1 MTASL
6 LPIRLILLLVLATGL
21 VSVVALAQQPPAE
34 PIRMAGKMLMV
45 SNDEG
50 TTEQR
55 FRADG
60 TYVLRPVGMLA
71 VLNPKDIRTG
81 RWRMV
86 SDTMVCSRQTEPIQ
100 GEENCLNLTDRRVGE
115 SWSVLAVR
123 GGNTQLVILEM
134 EPEKVPGDAGS

>member
-1 MTASL
+1 MSASL
-6 LPIRLILLLVLATGL
+6 LSIRLILLIVVATGAT
-21 VSVVALAQQPPAE
+21 SATAFAQQPPAE

-60 TYVLRPVGMLA
+60 TYELRPVGMLA
-71 VLNPKDIRTG
+71 VLKPGNVRKG

-86 SDTMVCSRQTEPIQ
+86 SETMVCSRQVEPVP
-100 GEENCLNLTDRRVGE
+100 GEESCLNLTSRRVGE

-123 GGNTQLVILEM
+123 GGTTQLVILET
-134 EPEKVPGDAGS
+134 EPEKMPDAAGS

>member
-1 MTASL
+1 MSASL
-6 LPIRLILLLVLATGL
+6 LLIRLIFLTVIATGAA
-21 VSVVALAQQPPAE
+21 SAMALSQQLPAE

-55 FRADG
+55 FEADG

-86 SDTMVCSRQTEPIQ
+86 SQTMVCSRQVEPVPA
-100 GEENCLNLTDRRVGE
+100 EESCLNLTGRRVGE

-123 GGNTQLVILEM
+123 GGNTQLVILET
-134 EPEKVPGDAGS
+134 ESVKAPGEAGS